1 MTGLRLFFFTAFL
14 GRCIVA
20 ECQSLRRF
28 DLNNWGQFPQEV
40 ERKSTRR
47 SVLCTLQT
55 NFLIGER
62 NPRWCNASHN
72 PNPDNKR
79 SSNSISK
86 GPLKIGGWKSC
97 GITQKHQKET
107 LGSSNKG
114 VLKWLPG
121 GSRKFPF
128 VFYEIVVVF
137 AQVSSNLSEW
147 HLCPKMQL
155 IRYMVNFW

>member
-1 MTGLRLFFFTAFL
+1 MEGAFHP
-14 GRCIVA
+14 
-20 ECQSLRRF
+20 
-28 DLNNWGQFPQEV
+28 LNNWGQVPQEV

-62 NPRWCNASHN
+62 NQRWCNASHN

-79 SSNSISK
+79 SSISK
-86 GPLKIGGWKSC
+86 GPLKIGGWKSY

-114 VLKWLPG
+114 VWKWLTG
-121 GSRKFPF
+121 GSRTFPF

-155 IRYMVNFW
+155 ILGFQSRDEATMLVYKTMAKFRFSFA